1 MKRMLPVLCCLFFV
15 TSLRAQEQKIVFPLE
30 NAEGLEPLLVK
41 MTPVTFKGKK
51 GIQVLDTAVENP
63 TERKLAILEGVSFH
77 NGIIEVEIAGEP
89 GKQASQTARGFVGI
103 AFRIDSNASHF
114 ECFYL
119 RPTNGRANDQVR
131 RNHSLQYISY
141 PDHPWHALREAFPE
155 KYESYADLE
164 PAVWTKV
171 KIEVINDTARLFLH
185 GASQPSLIVNDLKLG
200 SDNRGGIGLWLG
212 PGTEAH
218 FRYLTVTRKD

>member
-1 MKRMLPVLCCLFFV
+1 MKRMLPFLLSLFLV
-15 TSLRAQEQKIVFPLE
+15 TTLQAQEQKIVYPLE
-30 NAEGLEPLLVK
+30 NAEGLVPYLVDIA
-41 MTPVTFKGKK
+41 PATFKGKK
-51 GIQVLDTAVENP
+51 GIRVVDTTVENP
-63 TERKLAILEGVSFH
+63 TERKLAILEGLSFH
-77 NGIIEVEIAGEP
+77 NGIIEMEVAGEP
-89 GKQASQTARGFVGI
+89 GKKASETARGFVGI

-141 PDHPWHALREAFPE
+141 PDHPWHALRERFPE

-164 PAVWTKV
+164 PATWTKV
-171 KIEVINDTARLFLH
+171 KIEVINDTARLYLH

-200 SDNRGGIGLWLG
+200 SANPGRIGLWIG

-218 FRYLTVTRKD
+218 FRYLTVTKKD